1 MIGYSYNDISI
12 VPSVTSKIKSR
23 NDVFIGELPIFTAPM
38 STIVDSVNPYK
49 YECNDINPI
58 VPRNIDINIRLTLLE
73 QYWIAVSLKEAE
85 EHFLNNTFNG
95 DYLTLC
101 IDIANGHMDQLLSLC
116 DKLKKKYGDYISLMT
131 GNIANPDTLN
141 YYMNT
146 GIKYVRLG
154 IGAGSGCITSSN
166 LGIHYPMA
174 SLIKECYKIKE
185 RSNSEIRL
193 VADGGIRNYSDVIKA
208 LALGADYVMIGG
220 LFATLEDIIPENI
233 YIKDGK
239 QYRKFYGMASKEGQK
254 DLNKQVFT
262 TAEGLVKEVEVNGT
276 LHQWSKNMLDYL
288 KSAMSYCNAFT
299 LSEFIG
305 KPEIIINSIGT
316 LNSVNK

>member
-12 VPSVTSKIKSR
+12 VPSVTSRVNTRSS
-23 NDVFIGELPIFTAPM
+23 VFIDSLPIYTAPM

-49 YECNDINPI
+49 YECNNITPI
-58 VPRNIDINIRLTLLE
+58 VPRNIDINIRLNLAE

-85 EHFLNNTFNG
+85 EHFLKNTFNN
-95 DYLTLC
+95 YVAIC
-101 IDIANGHMDQLLSLC
+101 IDVANGHMDWLLSVC
-116 DKLKKKYGDYISLMT
+116 EQLKKKYGDVIRIMT
-131 GNIANPDTLN
+131 GNIANPNTLLSYIN
-141 YYMNT
+141 A
-146 GIKYVRLG
+146 GIDAVRLG
-154 IGAGSGCITSSN
+154 IGSGSGCITSSN

-174 SLIKECYKIKE
+174 SLIQECYKIK
-185 RSNSEIRL
+185 RRTNSNITL
-193 VADGGIRNYSDVIKA
+193 IADGGVRNYSDVIKA
-208 LALGADYVMIGG
+208 LALGADKVMIGG

-233 YIKDGK
+233 YIKGGK